1 MRRRSV
7 RPYFTPPPNLFIVL
21 GQLWE
26 VGVGTVVLDQG
37 VIRKHHVA
45 AAHWRPQGWFGR
57 SVGSADPLWAPVVVC
72 FHVVAVRWALKLV
85 LGIHRIWRRFGRV
98 CGPWDTCDARV
109 SASDSSGVSPLEW

>member
-7 RPYFTPPPNLFIVL
+7 RPYFTPPHLFIVL
-21 GQLWE
+21 GQLRE